1 VLRIQE
7 SIDGFLTKK
16 RKVQDEVSRSGGV
29 YGSEELQKY
38 QDNDRLSN
46 YLVEQEISN
55 DIAAKPI
62 NLNLESDSSQAAGNG
77 NGSSSSSAILKAH
90 VVVPSQDDIVKVV
103 LEAKKRSMLEKYVL

>member
-1 VLRIQE
+1 MLRIKE
-7 SIDGFLTKK
+7 STDEFLSKK
-16 RKVQDEVSRSGGV
+16 RKLQEEVSRSGGV

-38 QDNDRLSN
+38 QDNDRHTN

-62 NLNLESDSSQAAGNG
+62 NLNLLSSGSSQSSEDSSN
-77 NGSSSSSAILKAH
+77 SSNILKAH

-103 LEAKKRSMLEKYVL
+103 LEEKKKSLLEKYVL